1 MPHRCISGG
10 CSNTRKDGV
19 SLHKWPEDRHF
30 AKLWTNA
37 VKHTRSDFFNPTTSR
52 LCSVHFSA
60 DCFEEQSVIAKSLG
74 LKMKNLLKPDAVPSI
89 FKSGPPE
96 TKKQR
101 REDDN
106 VSTSHEVRAGPSK
119 QKPLRGAY
127 RKREAARILAE
138 HEKEES
144 QSPSGENNDGL
155 QSAADAAEILPGVQ
169 EVATQTLRTGKD
181 ASVQFRSSRTA
192 KGKFGSFL
200 MRNKFESNA
209 FSLLSINI
217 SRTLA
222 IHTKELKE

>member
-1 MPHRCISGG
+1 MITLRQNSEFPLCFCLSIAQI
-10 CSNTRKDGV
+10 
-19 SLHKWPEDRHF
+19 F
-30 AKLWTNA
+30 A
-37 VKHTRSDFFNPTTSR
+37 RS
-52 LCSVHFSA
+52 
-60 DCFEEQSVIAKSLG
+60 I
-74 LKMKNLLKPDAVPSI
+74 LK
-89 FKSGPPE
+89 
-96 TKKQR
+96 
-101 REDDN
+101 
-106 VSTSHEVRAGPSK
+106 
-119 QKPLRGAY
+119 
-127 RKREAARILAE
+127 ILAE

-200 MRNKFESNA
+200 MRNKFESIA